1 MYPNM
6 SIKYVDIQYLRA
18 QNANQGQLIL
28 AGQSNTLTYTQS
40 VTVGLDGRV
49 GIGTSQPASE
59 LTVNGNI
66 QILGSTSSII
76 FPDNTTL
83 SSAVQFESSGALGT
97 IQFAGANKVLDGD
110 STHLFWD
117 SGNLRLGI
125 GTSTPVSTLQI
136 NYTAIES
143 TSTSFSGTSPAVLDS
158 FPANKVRSA
167 HYFVQ
172 VTDEVNSHY
181 HTCHINVVQDGVN
194 AWKSE
199 YGIVTSAERLG
210 NFDCTINNGNLT
222 VLFTAFQ
229 AGNKSVKITRTSMTA

>member
-1 MYPNM
+1 M
-6 SIKYVDIQYLRA
+6 SIKYVDIEYLRA

-28 AGQSNTLTYTQS
+28 AGQSNTLTYTQY
-40 VTVGLDGRV
+40 VTVGIDGRV
-49 GIGTSQPASE
+49 GIGTSQPANE
-59 LTVNGNI
+59 LSVSGNV
-66 QILGSTSSII
+66 QILGSTSSLI
-76 FPDNTTL
+76 FSDNTTL
-83 SSAVQFESSGALGT
+83 TSATQFESSGAPGT
-97 IQFAGANKVLDGD
+97 VQFAGANKTLDGD

-117 SGNLRLGI
+117 SGNLRLGL

-143 TSTSFSGTSPAVLDS
+143 TSTSFSGTAPAVLDS

-172 VTDEVNSHY
+172 VTDEANSRY
-181 HTCHINVVQDGVN
+181 HTCQITVVQDGVS

-199 YGIVTSAERLG
+199 YGIVTSADRLG
-210 NFDCTINNGNLT
+210 TFDCAISSGNLT
-222 VLFTAFQ
+222 LSFTAFQ